1 MLCCECSEMLW
12 NIVECFRTLRDV
24 AVLWNVIGWIR
35 MRRMLYSSRS
45 TNCSSLCPRGQW
57 EMHGRKLIICISFL
71 FSWNQFIYLF
81 FFCSFILS
89 SSLSIF
95 AFLFFLFLF
104 SFPVSLSLY
113 LLFLSL
119 LYSPLNIFSVSCSF
133 FFFLS
138 Y

>member
-81 FFCSFILS
+81 FFVVLFSLLLYLFLPFFFSYFFFPSLS
-89 SSLSIF
+89 PYLSIF
-95 AFLFFLFLF
+95 F
-104 SFPVSLSLY
+104 
-113 LLFLSL
+113 FLSL
-119 LYSPLNIFSVSCSF
+119 LYSPLYIFSVSCSF